1 MPKTIKIT
9 DSSYST
15 LNKIA
20 GELRAKE
27 GRPVSIEEV
36 INILIKKSR
45 FNPTDFAGGWDMDD
59 SEVDSILKSLRDKWS
74 AWKIE

>member
-1 MPKTIKIT
+1 MPKTIKIS

-20 GELRAKE
+20 GELRARE
-27 GRPVSIEEV
+27 GRPVSVEEV

-59 SEVDSILKSLRDKWS
+59 DELDSILKSLRDKWS

>member
-1 MPKTIKIT
+1 MPKTIKIS

-20 GELRAKE
+20 GELRARE
-27 GRPVSIEEV
+27 GRPVSVEEV

-45 FNPTDFAGGWDMDD
+45 FNPTDFAGGWDMEDN
-59 SEVDSILKSLRDKWS
+59 EVESIIKSLRDKWS
-74 AWKIE
+74 TWKIE